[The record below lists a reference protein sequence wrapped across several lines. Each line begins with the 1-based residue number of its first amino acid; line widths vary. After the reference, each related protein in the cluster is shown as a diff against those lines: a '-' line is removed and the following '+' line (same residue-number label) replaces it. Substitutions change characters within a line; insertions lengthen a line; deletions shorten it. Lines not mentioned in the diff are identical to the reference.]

1 MKTLLLKT
9 LLVVIAITFFL
20 GMFSIAE
27 LLASVISINTVMSTV
42 YVALVLGFIYL
53 IRN

>member
-9 LLVVIAITFFL
+9 LLVVIAIAFIF

-27 LLASVISINTVMSTV
+27 LLASVISINTVMSTI
-42 YVALVLGFIYL
+42 YAALVLSFIYIL
-53 IRN
+53 KN

>member
-1 MKTLLLKT
+1 MKTLLLKI
-9 LLVVIAITFFL
+9 LLIIIAIAFFL

-53 IRN
+53 LKN